1 MEMFLKMEQKCADIE
16 DFKDPGMKNEEII
29 EKFIYIQKCIG
40 HLSLFSQNE
49 KITDIHTEN
58 LRYVLNFT

>member
-40 HLSLFSQNE
+40 HLSLFSQN
-49 KITDIHTEN
+49 
-58 LRYVLNFT
+58 

>member
-1 MEMFLKMEQKCADIE
+1 MDLFLKMEQKCADIE
-16 DFKDPGMKNEEII
+16 DFKDPGMKYEEII
-29 EKFIYIQKCIG
+29 EKFLFIQKCIQ

-58 LRYVLNFT
+58 LK